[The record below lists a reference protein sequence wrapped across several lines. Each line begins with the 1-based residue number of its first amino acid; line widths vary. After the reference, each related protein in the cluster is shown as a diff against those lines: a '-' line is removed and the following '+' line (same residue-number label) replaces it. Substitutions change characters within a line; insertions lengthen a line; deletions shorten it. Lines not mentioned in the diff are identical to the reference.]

1 MAMTSSVPY
10 LLRGLHE
17 WILDNS
23 CTPYLVIDAAVD
35 GTIVPEEHIKDG
47 QIVLN
52 ISPSAIRDL
61 QIQPDFLSF
70 SGRFQGIAKQIYAPI
85 PAVLGIIA
93 RENGEGMWF
102 PREFEDNPQPPH
114 PNPPKLKVVR

>member
-1 MAMTSSVPY
+1 MVMSSSVPY
-10 LLRGLHE
+10 LIRGLHE
-17 WILDNS
+17 WILANS
-23 CTPYLVIDAAVD
+23 CTPYLVLDAGFE

-61 QIQPDFLSF
+61 KIEPKFLSF
-70 SGRFQGIAKQIYAPI
+70 SGRFQGVAMTIYAPI
-85 PAVLGIIA
+85 PSVLGIIA

-102 PREFEDNPQPPH
+102 PRDIEGEPEPP
-114 PNPPKLKVVR
+114 PRYRPKLKVVK

>member
-1 MAMTSSVPY
+1 MPMTSSAPY
-10 LLRGLHE
+10 LLRGLHQ
-17 WILDNS
+17 WILDNG
-23 CTPYLVIDAAVD
+23 CTPYLVLDALVD
-35 GTIVPEEHIKDG
+35 GAVLPEGHIKDG

-61 QIQPDFLSF
+61 QIEPEFLSF
-70 SGRFQGIAKQIYAPI
+70 NGKFQGIAMQIYAPI

-102 PREFEDNPQPPH
+102 PREHEDNPEPKPP
-114 PNPPKLKVVR
+114 NRPKLKVIK